1 MGVWK
6 YEYDIKDSKEER
18 KEEMKTKSILRK
30 SAKRKDLLS
39 NYLGQEKTGKFLSE
53 QNIYQFDGKSLL
65 QVDS

>member
-30 SAKRKDLLS
+30 PLKKKDQLS
-39 NYLGQEKTGKFLSE
+39 NYLGQEKAGKFLSK
-53 QNIYQFDGKSLL
+53 QKIHHFSGKSLL
-65 QVDS
+65 